1 MLGLP
6 MISVRNLA
14 MRYGGVVA
22 LRDMN
27 LSVGQGT
34 IHAVVGESGAGKST
48 LVKVLAGVLRPNSG
62 TIRVGD
68 QIVTVDSPIA
78 ARKHSFGVVH
88 QGLGLFADRSVL
100 ANLFV
105 NREPLRNGFVSRRE
119 MEARSRTLL
128 RQLKLDLDVHAPV
141 GQLGMGERQYVEL
154 GRAILEGPRLLIL
167 DEPNSALDRRQTEH
181 LFTVL
186 SDLKAKGTS
195 VLYVSHRLEDVFAIA
210 DQVTV
215 MRNGRD
221 VLTSERSALSE
232 ADVIDAM
239 IGQQRGSLF
248 PPALPAN
255 ASTIRPRITV
265 EGLSGGRISGV
276 SFTARSGEI
285 LGLAGLEGSGVEDLF
300 EMLFGLREAQSGRVR
315 LPDGYGLPGNPT
327 EAARRGIGLV
337 PANRLCN
344 GLMPDR
350 SLAFNIGN
358 IATGARNW
366 GSRRYSPKAA
376 ITAAARQIDALRIKG
391 LPDAPVNSLLAG
403 DQQKIVVAKW
413 LETAPQVLLLDNP
426 AGGIEAAAKRKIYAL
441 IRQMAANGC
450 IVLLRSVEPSELTN
464 LSNRV
469 LVFHRG
475 RVAGELSG
483 AEMKRRTVLQ
493 LTTTGEMPEAERPK
507 KKLVGAMA

>member
-1 MLGLP
+1 MLGSP
-6 MISVRNLA
+6 IMSVRNLA

-27 LSVGQGT
+27 LYVGPGT
-34 IHAVVGESGAGKST
+34 IHAVIGESGAGKST
-48 LVKVLAGVLRPNSG
+48 LVKVLAGVVRPDSG
-62 TIRVGD
+62 TIRIGD
-68 QIVTVDSPIA
+68 QTVAIDSSAI
-78 ARKHSFGVVH
+78 ARKHGLGVVY
-88 QGLGLFADRSVL
+88 QDLSLFPDRSVL

-105 NREPLRNGFVSRRE
+105 GREPLRNGLISTRE

-128 RQLKLDLDVHAPV
+128 RQLELNVDVRAPV
-141 GQLGMGERQYVEL
+141 GHLDMGERQLVEL
-154 GRAILEGPRLLIL
+154 ARELLQTPRLLIL
-167 DEPNSALDRRQTEH
+167 DEPNSALDRRETEH

-186 SDLKAKGTS
+186 RGLKAKGMS

-210 DQVTV
+210 DHITV

-221 VLTSERSALSE
+221 VLTKERSGLSE

-239 IGQQRGSLF
+239 IGQQRDSLF
-248 PPALPAN
+248 PPALSAN
-255 ASTIRPRITV
+255 ASTIRPQITV

-276 SFTARSGEI
+276 SFTARSGEV
-285 LGLAGLEGSGVEDLF
+285 LGFAGLEGSGVEDLF
-300 EMLFGLREAQSGRVR
+300 EMLFGLRKAQGGTVR
-315 LPDGYGLPGNPT
+315 FPDGHGLPKSPT
-327 EAARRGIGLV
+327 EAARRGIGLL
-337 PANRLCN
+337 PADRRCN

-358 IATGARNW
+358 IVAGARNW

-376 ITAAARQIDALRIKG
+376 IAGAARQIDALRIKS

-403 DQQKIVVAKW
+403 DQQKIVIAKW

-475 RVAGELSG
+475 RVAGEVFG
-483 AEMKRRTVLQ
+483 AEMKRRTVLH
-493 LTTTGEMPEAERPK
+493 LITTGEMPEAERPK
-507 KKLVGAMA
+507 KKLVGSMA

>member
-1 MLGLP
+1 MLGSP
-6 MISVRNLA
+6 IMSVRNLA

-22 LRDMN
+22 LKDMN
-27 LSVGQGT
+27 LSVGPGT
-34 IHAVVGESGAGKST
+34 IHAVIGESGAGKST
-48 LVKVLAGVLRPNSG
+48 LVKVLAGVVKPDSG
-62 TIRVGD
+62 TIRIGD
-68 QIVTVDSPIA
+68 QTVAIDNPVIA
-78 ARKHSFGVVH
+78 KKHSIGVVH
-88 QGLGLFADRSVL
+88 QGLSLFADHSVL

-105 NREPLRNGFVSRRE
+105 NREPLRNGLISRRE

-128 RQLKLDLDVHAPV
+128 RQLDLDIDVRAPV
-141 GQLGMGERQYVEL
+141 GQLDMGERQLVEL
-154 GRAILEGPRLLIL
+154 ARELLQGPRLLIL
-167 DEPNSALDRRQTEH
+167 DDPNSALDRRETEH

-186 SDLKAKGTS
+186 RELKAKGMS

-210 DQVTV
+210 DHVTV
-215 MRNGRD
+215 MRNGHD
-221 VLTSERSALSE
+221 ALSKERSVLSE

-239 IGQQRGSLF
+239 IGQQRDSLF

-255 ASTIRPRITV
+255 ASTIRPQITV

-276 SFTARSGEI
+276 SFTARSGEV
-285 LGLAGLEGSGVEDLF
+285 LGFAGLEGSGVEDLF
-300 EMLFGLREAQSGRVR
+300 GMLFGLRKAQGGTVR
-315 LPDGYGLPGNPT
+315 FPDGHGLPKNPT

-337 PANRLCN
+337 PADRRCS

-358 IATGARNW
+358 IVAGARNW

-376 ITAAARQIDALRIKG
+376 IAGAARQIEALRIKG
-391 LPDAPVNSLLAG
+391 LPDAPANSLLAG
-403 DQQKIVVAKW
+403 DQQKIVIAKW

-426 AGGIEAAAKRKIYAL
+426 AGGIEAAAKRKIYVL
-441 IRQMAANGC
+441 IRQLAANGC
-450 IVLLRSVEPSELTN
+450 IVLLRSAEPSELTN

-475 RVAGELSG
+475 RVAGELFG

-493 LTTTGEMPEAERPK
+493 LIATGEMPEVERPK
-507 KKLVGAMA
+507 KKLVGSIA

>member
-1 MLGLP
+1 
-6 MISVRNLA
+6 
-14 MRYGGVVA
+14 
-22 LRDMN
+22 
-27 LSVGQGT
+27 
-34 IHAVVGESGAGKST
+34 
-48 LVKVLAGVLRPNSG
+48 
-62 TIRVGD
+62 
-68 QIVTVDSPIA
+68 
-78 ARKHSFGVVH
+78 
-88 QGLGLFADRSVL
+88 
-100 ANLFV
+100 
-105 NREPLRNGFVSRRE
+105 
-119 MEARSRTLL
+119 
-128 RQLKLDLDVHAPV
+128 
-141 GQLGMGERQYVEL
+141 MGERHYVEL

-376 ITAAARQIDALRIKG
+376 IAAAARQIDALRIKG

-403 DQQKIVVAKW
+403 DQQKIVIAKW